1 MQQVRAAG
9 KGSHLRR
16 SRWPRLV
23 LLSLYTTR
31 GGEEHERSD
40 IGDSPSRLCGE
51 VVFGGIAGGVVV
63 DGLGDNT
70 QRLGTVEETR
80 RVTSGQAPIKC

>member
-40 IGDSPSRLCGE
+40 IGDSPSRVCGR
-51 VVFGGIAGGVVV
+51 VVFGGTAGGVVV
-63 DGLGDNT
+63 EGLGDAS
-70 QRLGTVEETR
+70 QRLSIIDGTL
-80 RVTSGQAPIKC
+80 

>member
-40 IGDSPSRLCGE
+40 IGDSPSRLCGR
-51 VVFGGIAGGVVV
+51 VVFGGTAGGVVV
-63 DGLGDNT
+63 GSLGDT
-70 QRLGTVEETR
+70 SQRLGIVDGTL
-80 RVTSGQAPIKC
+80 